1 MKKLSFLI
9 ILLSINVSANSIL
22 IKSGQIND
30 GFGNSFIGDIL
41 IVDEKIVEVGK
52 FLNSSSAKIIEAKGK
67 PVTPGLISPISNIGV
82 VEINALDVTN
92 DDSPDFFGPG
102 FSVFNAFNPHSTL
115 IPWNRSNGVTSSI
128 STPGYSSQIFKGMGS
143 FYLLDGD
150 IDITGNADVA
160 MYSRLGAVGGSRAE
174 TIQIMESMF
183 ELALNKDELELEEL
197 LGTTF
202 ASSIDMQLQDIQAL
216 SRVVNREIPLVLE
229 VNRAIDI
236 LQALRL
242 KNDYDLEL
250 VLMSVEEAPLVL
262 DQILASGV
270 SVIIDPMDNIPD
282 SFDELASNIKLGG
295 ILSNAGIKV
304 MFSTQ
309 RSHNYHLMRQGAGNA
324 VAHGMTYQAG
334 ISGMTSIVA
343 DVFNIQDR
351 GSIKEGHFADIVIWS
366 EDPLEPSAYPTTV
379 IINGSEMSLETRA
392 SRLTERYTD
401 KRDIPSSY
409 KH

>member
-30 GFGNSFIGDIL
+30 GLGNSFIGDIL

-160 MYSRLGAVGGSRAE
+160 MYARLGAIGGSRAE

-202 ASSIDMQLQDIQAL
+202 ASSMDMQLQDIQAL

-379 IINGSEMSLETRA
+379 IINGSEISLETRA

>member
-30 GFGNSFIGDIL
+30 GLGNSFIGDIL

-52 FLNSSSAKIIEAKGK
+52 FLNSSSAKIIEARGK

-160 MYSRLGAVGGSRAE
+160 MYARLGAIGGSRAE

-183 ELALNKDELELEEL
+183 ELALNRDELELEEL

-202 ASSIDMQLQDIQAL
+202 ASSMDMQLQDIQAL

-351 GSIKEGHFADIVIWS
+351 GSIKEGYFADIVIWS

-379 IINGSEMSLETRA
+379 IINGSEISLETRA

>member
-9 ILLSINVSANSIL
+9 VLLSINVSANSIL

-30 GFGNSFIGDIL
+30 GLGNSFIGDVL

-160 MYSRLGAVGGSRAE
+160 MYARLGAIGGSRAE

-183 ELALNKDELELEEL
+183 ELALNRDELELEEL

-202 ASSIDMQLQDIQAL
+202 ASSMDMQLQDIQAL

-351 GSIKEGHFADIVIWS
+351 GSIKEGYFADIVIWS

-379 IINGSEMSLETRA
+379 IINGSEISLETRA

>member
-9 ILLSINVSANSIL
+9 VLLSINVSANSIL

-30 GFGNSFIGDIL
+30 GLGNSFIGDIL

-160 MYSRLGAVGGSRAE
+160 MYARLGAIGGSRAE

-202 ASSIDMQLQDIQAL
+202 GSSMDMQLQDIQAL

-351 GSIKEGHFADIVIWS
+351 GSIKEGYFADIVIWS

-379 IINGSEMSLETRA
+379 IINGSEISLETRA

>member
-9 ILLSINVSANSIL
+9 VLLSINVSANSIL

-30 GFGNSFIGDIL
+30 GLGNSFIGDIL

-52 FLNSSSAKIIEAKGK
+52 FLNSSSAKIIEARGK

-183 ELALNKDELELEEL
+183 ELALNRDELELEEL

-202 ASSIDMQLQDIQAL
+202 ASSMDMQLQDIQAL

>member
-9 ILLSINVSANSIL
+9 VLLSINVSANSIL

-30 GFGNSFIGDIL
+30 GLGNSFIGDVL

-183 ELALNKDELELEEL
+183 ELALNRDELELEEL

-202 ASSIDMQLQDIQAL
+202 ASSMDMQLQDIQAL

>member
-9 ILLSINVSANSIL
+9 VLLSINVSANSIL

-30 GFGNSFIGDIL
+30 GLGNSFIGDIL
-41 IVDEKIVEVGK
+41 IVDKKIVEVGK

-150 IDITGNADVA
+150 IDIIGNADVA
-160 MYSRLGAVGGSRAE
+160 MYARLGAIGGSRAE

-202 ASSIDMQLQDIQAL
+202 ASSMDMQIQDIQAL

-351 GSIKEGHFADIVIWS
+351 GSIKEGYFADIVIWS

-379 IINGSEMSLETRA
+379 IINGSEISLETRA

>member
-30 GFGNSFIGDIL
+30 GLGNSFIGDIL

-52 FLNSSSAKIIEAKGK
+52 FLNSSSAKIIEARGK

-160 MYSRLGAVGGSRAE
+160 MYARLGAIGGSRAE

-202 ASSIDMQLQDIQAL
+202 ASSMDMQLQDIQAL
-216 SRVVNREIPLVLE
+216 SRVVKREIPLVLE

-351 GSIKEGHFADIVIWS
+351 GSIKEGYFADIVIWS

-379 IINGSEMSLETRA
+379 IINGSEISLETRA

>member
-1 MKKLSFLI
+1 MKNLSFLI
-9 ILLSINVSANSIL
+9 VLLSINVSANSIL

-30 GFGNSFIGDIL
+30 GLGNSFIGDIL

-52 FLNSSSAKIIEAKGK
+52 FLNSSSATIIEAKGK

-160 MYSRLGAVGGSRAE
+160 MYARLGAIGGSRAE

-202 ASSIDMQLQDIQAL
+202 ASSMDMQLQDIQAL

-351 GSIKEGHFADIVIWS
+351 GSIKEGYFADIVIWS

>member
-1 MKKLSFLI
+1 MKKLRFLI

-30 GFGNSFIGDIL
+30 GLGNSFIGDIL

-160 MYSRLGAVGGSRAE
+160 MYARLGAIGGSRAE

-202 ASSIDMQLQDIQAL
+202 ASSMDMQLQDIQAL

-379 IINGSEMSLETRA
+379 IINGSEISLETRA

>member
-9 ILLSINVSANSIL
+9 VLLSINVSANSIL

-30 GFGNSFIGDIL
+30 GLGNSFIGDIL

-160 MYSRLGAVGGSRAE
+160 MYARLGAIGGSRAE

-202 ASSIDMQLQDIQAL
+202 ASSMDMQLQDIQAL

-324 VAHGMTYQAG
+324 VAHGMNYQAG

-351 GSIKEGHFADIVIWS
+351 GSIKEGYFADIVIWS

-379 IINGSEMSLETRA
+379 IINGSEISLETRA

>member
-9 ILLSINVSANSIL
+9 VLLSINVSANSIL

-30 GFGNSFIGDIL
+30 GLGNSFIGDIL

-160 MYSRLGAVGGSRAE
+160 MYARLGAIGGSRAE

-202 ASSIDMQLQDIQAL
+202 ASSMDMQLQDIQAL

-351 GSIKEGHFADIVIWS
+351 GSIKKGHFADIVIWS

-379 IINGSEMSLETRA
+379 IINGSEISLETRA

>member
-9 ILLSINVSANSIL
+9 VLLSINVSANSIL

-30 GFGNSFIGDIL
+30 GLGNSFIGDIL
-41 IVDEKIVEVGK
+41 IVDKKIVEVGK

-160 MYSRLGAVGGSRAE
+160 MYARLGAIGGSRAE

-197 LGTTF
+197 LGKTF
-202 ASSIDMQLQDIQAL
+202 ASSMDMQLQDIQAL

-351 GSIKEGHFADIVIWS
+351 GSIKEGYFADIVIWS

-379 IINGSEMSLETRA
+379 IINGSEISLETRA

>member
-9 ILLSINVSANSIL
+9 VLLSINVSANSIL

-30 GFGNSFIGDIL
+30 GLGNSFIGDIL

-160 MYSRLGAVGGSRAE
+160 MYARLGAIGGSRAE

-202 ASSIDMQLQDIQAL
+202 ASSMDMQLQDIQAL
-216 SRVVNREIPLVLE
+216 SKVVNREIPLVLE

-351 GSIKEGHFADIVIWS
+351 GSIKEGYFADIVIWS

>member
-1 MKKLSFLI
+1 MKKFSFLI

-30 GFGNSFIGDIL
+30 GLGNSFIGDVL

-183 ELALNKDELELEEL
+183 ELALNRDELELEEL

-202 ASSIDMQLQDIQAL
+202 ASSMDMQLQDIQAL

>member
-9 ILLSINVSANSIL
+9 VLLSINVSANSIL

-30 GFGNSFIGDIL
+30 GLGNSFIGDIL

-160 MYSRLGAVGGSRAE
+160 MYARLGAIGGSRAE

-202 ASSIDMQLQDIQAL
+202 ASSMDMQLQDIQAL

-379 IINGSEMSLETRA
+379 IINGSEISLETRA

>member
-9 ILLSINVSANSIL
+9 VLLSINVSANSIL

-30 GFGNSFIGDIL
+30 GLGNSFIGDIL

-160 MYSRLGAVGGSRAE
+160 MYARLGAIGGSRAE

-202 ASSIDMQLQDIQAL
+202 ASSLDMQLQDIQAL

-351 GSIKEGHFADIVIWS
+351 GSIKEGYFADIVIWS

-379 IINGSEMSLETRA
+379 IINGSEISLETRA

>member
-30 GFGNSFIGDIL
+30 GLGNSFIGDIL

-160 MYSRLGAVGGSRAE
+160 MYARLGAIGGSRAE

-183 ELALNKDELELEEL
+183 ELALNRDELELEEL

-202 ASSIDMQLQDIQAL
+202 ASSMDMQLQDIQAL

-351 GSIKEGHFADIVIWS
+351 GSIKEGYFADIVIWS

>member
-1 MKKLSFLI
+1 MNKLSFLI

-30 GFGNSFIGDIL
+30 GLGNSFIGDVL

-160 MYSRLGAVGGSRAE
+160 MYARLGAIGGSRAE

-202 ASSIDMQLQDIQAL
+202 ASSMDMQLQDIQAL

>member
-1 MKKLSFLI
+1 MKKFSFLI

-30 GFGNSFIGDIL
+30 GLGNSFIGDIL

-160 MYSRLGAVGGSRAE
+160 MYARLGAIGGSRAE

-202 ASSIDMQLQDIQAL
+202 ASSMDMQLQDIQAL

-351 GSIKEGHFADIVIWS
+351 GSIKEGYFADIVIWS

>member
-1 MKKLSFLI
+1 MKRLILFVVFLSFNLT
-9 ILLSINVSANSIL
+9 ANSIL
-22 IKSGQIND
+22 IKSGQIHD
-30 GFGNSFIGDIL
+30 GQGNSFIGDIL
-41 IVDEKIVEVGK
+41 ITDNKIVEVGK
-52 FLNSSSAKIIEAKGK
+52 FLNSSSAKVIEARGK
-67 PVTPGLISPISNIGV
+67 PVTPGLISPISNLGV

-92 DDSPDFFGPG
+92 DDEPDFFGPG

-128 STPGYSSQIFKGMGS
+128 SSPGYSSQIFKGMGS

-160 MYSRLGAVGGSRAE
+160 MYARLGAIGGSRAE

-202 ASSIDMQLQDIQAL
+202 ASSMDMQLQDIQAL

-351 GSIKEGHFADIVIWS
+351 GSIKEGYFADIVIWS

-379 IINGSEMSLETRA
+379 IINGSEISLETRA

>member
-30 GFGNSFIGDIL
+30 GLGNSFIGDVL

-183 ELALNKDELELEEL
+183 ELALNRDELELEEL

-202 ASSIDMQLQDIQAL
+202 ASSMDMQLQDIQAL

-351 GSIKEGHFADIVIWS
+351 GSIKEGYFADIVIWS

-379 IINGSEMSLETRA
+379 IINGSEISLETRA

>member
-9 ILLSINVSANSIL
+9 VLLSINVSANSIL

-30 GFGNSFIGDIL
+30 GLGNSFIGDIL

-202 ASSIDMQLQDIQAL
+202 ASSMDMQLQDIQAL

>member
-1 MKKLSFLI
+1 MKKLSYLI
-9 ILLSINVSANSIL
+9 VLLSINVSANSIL

-30 GFGNSFIGDIL
+30 GLGNSFIGDIL

-160 MYSRLGAVGGSRAE
+160 MYARLGAIGGSRAE

-202 ASSIDMQLQDIQAL
+202 ASSMDMQLQDIQAL

-262 DQILASGV
+262 DQILASGI

-343 DVFNIQDR
+343 DVFNYQDR

-379 IINGSEMSLETRA
+379 IINGSEISLETRA

>member
-1 MKKLSFLI
+1 MKNLSFLI
-9 ILLSINVSANSIL
+9 VLLSINVSANSIL

-30 GFGNSFIGDIL
+30 GLGNSFIGDIL

-52 FLNSSSAKIIEAKGK
+52 FLNSSSATIIEAKGK

-160 MYSRLGAVGGSRAE
+160 MYARLGAIGGSRAE

-202 ASSIDMQLQDIQAL
+202 ASSMDMQLQDIQAL

-351 GSIKEGHFADIVIWS
+351 GSIKEGYFADIVIWS

-379 IINGSEMSLETRA
+379 IINGSEISLETRA
-392 SRLTERYTD
+392 SRLTKRYTD

>member
-9 ILLSINVSANSIL
+9 VLLSINVSANSIL

-30 GFGNSFIGDIL
+30 GLGNSFIGDIL

-160 MYSRLGAVGGSRAE
+160 MYARLGAIGGSRAE

-183 ELALNKDELELEEL
+183 ELALNKDELESEEL

-202 ASSIDMQLQDIQAL
+202 ASSMDMQLQDIQAL

-351 GSIKEGHFADIVIWS
+351 GSIKDGYFADIVIWS

-379 IINGSEMSLETRA
+379 IINGSEISLETRA

>member
-9 ILLSINVSANSIL
+9 VLLSINVSANSIL

-30 GFGNSFIGDIL
+30 GLGNSFIGDIL
-41 IVDEKIVEVGK
+41 IVDKKIVEVGK
-52 FLNSSSAKIIEAKGK
+52 FLNYSSAKIIEAKGK

-160 MYSRLGAVGGSRAE
+160 MYARLGAIGGSRAE

-183 ELALNKDELELEEL
+183 ELALNKDELESEEL

-202 ASSIDMQLQDIQAL
+202 ASSMDMQLQDIQAL

-351 GSIKEGHFADIVIWS
+351 GSIKEGYFADIVIWS

-379 IINGSEMSLETRA
+379 IINGSEISLETRA

>member
-9 ILLSINVSANSIL
+9 VLLSINVSANSIL
-22 IKSGQIND
+22 IKAGQIND
-30 GFGNSFIGDIL
+30 GLGNSFIGDIL

-160 MYSRLGAVGGSRAE
+160 MYARLGAIGGSRAE

-202 ASSIDMQLQDIQAL
+202 GSSMDMQLQDIQAL

-392 SRLTERYTD
+392 SRLTQRYTD

>member
-9 ILLSINVSANSIL
+9 VLLSINVSANSIL

-30 GFGNSFIGDIL
+30 GLGNSFIGDIL

-160 MYSRLGAVGGSRAE
+160 MYARLGAIGGSRAE

-202 ASSIDMQLQDIQAL
+202 ASSMDMQLQDIQAL

-262 DQILASGV
+262 DQILASGI

-351 GSIKEGHFADIVIWS
+351 GSIKEGYFADIVIWS

-379 IINGSEMSLETRA
+379 IINGSEISLETRA

>member
-9 ILLSINVSANSIL
+9 VILSINVSANSIL

-30 GFGNSFIGDIL
+30 GLGNSFIGDIL

-150 IDITGNADVA
+150 IDIIGNADVA
-160 MYSRLGAVGGSRAE
+160 MYARLGAIGGSRAE

-202 ASSIDMQLQDIQAL
+202 ASSMDMQLQDIQAL

-351 GSIKEGHFADIVIWS
+351 GSIKEGYFADIVIWS

-379 IINGSEMSLETRA
+379 IINGSEISLETRA

>member
-9 ILLSINVSANSIL
+9 VLLSINVSANSIL

-30 GFGNSFIGDIL
+30 GLGNSFIGDIL
-41 IVDEKIVEVGK
+41 IIDEKIVEVGK

-160 MYSRLGAVGGSRAE
+160 MYARLGAIGGSRAE

-202 ASSIDMQLQDIQAL
+202 ASSMDMQLQDIQAL

>member
-9 ILLSINVSANSIL
+9 VLLSINVSANSIL

-30 GFGNSFIGDIL
+30 GLGNSFIGDIL

-102 FSVFNAFNPHSTL
+102 FSVYNAFNPHSTL

-128 STPGYSSQIFKGMGS
+128 SSPGYSSQIFKGMGS

-160 MYSRLGAVGGSRAE
+160 MYARLGAIGGSRAE

-183 ELALNKDELELEEL
+183 ELALNKDELESEEL

-202 ASSIDMQLQDIQAL
+202 ASSMDMQLQDIQAL

-351 GSIKEGHFADIVIWS
+351 GSIKEGYFADIVIWS

-379 IINGSEMSLETRA
+379 IINGSEISLETRA

>member
-9 ILLSINVSANSIL
+9 VLLSINVSANSIL

-30 GFGNSFIGDIL
+30 GLGNSFIGDIL
-41 IVDEKIVEVGK
+41 IVDKKIVEVGK

-150 IDITGNADVA
+150 IDIIGNADVA
-160 MYSRLGAVGGSRAE
+160 MYARLGAIGGSRAE

-202 ASSIDMQLQDIQAL
+202 ASSMDMQLQDIQAL

-351 GSIKEGHFADIVIWS
+351 GSIKEGYFADIVIWS

-379 IINGSEMSLETRA
+379 IINGSEISLETRA

>member
-1 MKKLSFLI
+1 MNKLSFLI

-30 GFGNSFIGDIL
+30 GLGNSFIGDIL

-183 ELALNKDELELEEL
+183 ELALNRDELELEEL

-202 ASSIDMQLQDIQAL
+202 ASSMDMQLQDIQAL

-229 VNRAIDI
+229 VNRATDI

>member
-1 MKKLSFLI
+1 MNKLSFLI

-30 GFGNSFIGDIL
+30 GLGNSFIGDIL

-160 MYSRLGAVGGSRAE
+160 MYARLGAIGGSRAE

-202 ASSIDMQLQDIQAL
+202 ASSMDMQLQDIQAL

-351 GSIKEGHFADIVIWS
+351 GSIKEGYFADIVIWS

-379 IINGSEMSLETRA
+379 IINGSEISLETRA

>member
-1 MKKLSFLI
+1 MNKLSFLI

-30 GFGNSFIGDIL
+30 GLGNSFIGDVL

-183 ELALNKDELELEEL
+183 ELALNRDELELEEL

-202 ASSIDMQLQDIQAL
+202 ASSMDMQLQDIQAL

-379 IINGSEMSLETRA
+379 IINGSEISLETRA

>member
-30 GFGNSFIGDIL
+30 GLGNSFIGDIL
-41 IVDEKIVEVGK
+41 IVDKKIVEVGK

-160 MYSRLGAVGGSRAE
+160 MYARLGAIGGSRAE

-183 ELALNKDELELEEL
+183 ELALNKDELESEEL

-202 ASSIDMQLQDIQAL
+202 ASSMDMQLQDIQAL

-379 IINGSEMSLETRA
+379 IINGSEISLETRA

>member
-30 GFGNSFIGDIL
+30 GLGNSFIGDIL

-183 ELALNKDELELEEL
+183 ELALNRDELELEEL

-202 ASSIDMQLQDIQAL
+202 ASSMDMQLQDIQAL
-216 SRVVNREIPLVLE
+216 SKVVNREIPLVLE

-351 GSIKEGHFADIVIWS
+351 GSIKEGYFADIVIWS

-379 IINGSEMSLETRA
+379 IINGSEISLETRA

>member
-30 GFGNSFIGDIL
+30 GLGNSFIGDIL

-202 ASSIDMQLQDIQAL
+202 ASSMDMQLQDIQAL

-351 GSIKEGHFADIVIWS
+351 GSIKEGYFADIVIWS